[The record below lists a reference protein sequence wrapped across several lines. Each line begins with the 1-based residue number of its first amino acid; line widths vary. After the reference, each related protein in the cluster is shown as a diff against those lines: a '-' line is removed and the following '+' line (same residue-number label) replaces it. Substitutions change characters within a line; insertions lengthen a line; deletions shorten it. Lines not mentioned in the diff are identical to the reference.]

1 MSFAALDYLPFLALV
16 LALFQFVP
24 ARGRAAFL
32 LLASAAF
39 YVYWSVGHALIL
51 AGSITLNF
59 GLGLW
64 IERARAK
71 HAGSGR
77 PLMILGV
84 VLNLALLGAFK
95 YGRFLTGTLN
105 ALVGFG
111 GPDVVGED
119 TLGWPDLVLPLGISF
134 YTFQALGYVLD
145 VHYRRIDACR
155 SPVRFALYVS
165 FFPQLVAGPIERAEH
180 LLPQLEK
187 LRTLSVE
194 NTLVGG
200 RLIVW
205 GLFKKWV
212 LADWLRLVTWPI
224 FTEPER
230 HDSVT
235 LAVAAF
241 SVYALLYLDFSAY
254 TDIARG
260 SARLFGVE
268 LVQNFRRPFAARS
281 MSEFTQR
288 WHMSLYTWVRDYAFG
303 ALVKGPLSHVKLWRN
318 NLLVMAAFGLW
329 HGASWAFVLWGVL
342 GGCAISIEHSWRL
355 ALAKKGRRPKRRALG
370 DPLGILGRVW
380 VLCWG
385 ALMFVMFFSPDL
397 DFAARFYTRLFSAGV
412 PTGFE
417 PTSYIVW
424 TPLALLAGLA
434 AEILGDE
441 TNLEARWH
449 GFGRPLQVG
458 ALVALAAAIVWLRVP
473 EPLPFIYFQF

>member
-24 ARGRAAFL
+24 ARARGAFL
-32 LLASAAF
+32 LLSSAAF

-51 AGSITLNF
+51 GGSIGLNF
-59 GLGLW
+59 ALGLW
-64 IERARAK
+64 IERVRTREPGA
-71 HAGSGR
+71 SR
-77 PLMILGV
+77 PWMLLGV

-95 YGRFLTGTLN
+95 YGRFVTETLN
-105 ALVGFG
+105 ALIGWG
-111 GPDVVGED
+111 GWGGGGEA
-119 TLGWPDLVLPLGISF
+119 TFGWPDLVLPLGISF

-145 VHYRRIDACR
+145 VHYERIEASK
-155 SPVRFALYVS
+155 SPIQFALYVS

-180 LLPQLEK
+180 LMPQLRK
-187 LRTLSVE
+187 LQTLSVE
-194 NTLVGG
+194 NTLNGG

-212 LADWLRLVTWPI
+212 LADWLRQATWPI

-230 HDSVT
+230 HDSLT

-260 SARLFGVE
+260 SARLFGIE
-268 LVQNFRRPFAARS
+268 LVQNFRRPLAARS

-303 ALVKGPLSHVKLWRN
+303 ALVKGPLGHVRLWRN
-318 NLLVMAAFGLW
+318 NLLVMGAFGLW
-329 HGASWAFVLWGVL
+329 HGASWAFVLWGLL

-355 ALAKKGRRPKRRALG
+355 SLARKGKRPKRRSLG
-370 DPLGILGRVW
+370 DPIGLLGRAW

-385 ALMFVMFFSPDL
+385 ALMFVMFFSPSL
-397 DFAARFYTRLFSAGV
+397 AFTGRFYTRLFTAGTDGWD
-412 PTGFE
+412 PTG
-417 PTSYIVW
+417 YVVW
-424 TPLALLAGLA
+424 TPLALFAGLVT
-434 AEILGDE
+434 EIVADE
-441 TNLEARWH
+441 TDLVARWNAL
-449 GFGRPLQVG
+449 GRPLQIA
-458 ALVALAAAIVWLRVP
+458 ALVLLAAATAWLRVP